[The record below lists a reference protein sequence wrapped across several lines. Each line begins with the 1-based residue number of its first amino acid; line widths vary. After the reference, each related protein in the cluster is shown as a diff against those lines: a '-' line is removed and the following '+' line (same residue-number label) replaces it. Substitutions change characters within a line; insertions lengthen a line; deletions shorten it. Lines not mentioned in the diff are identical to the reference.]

1 MAGMRVVVGMVLV
14 VCLGV
19 ALSGQVPANKK
30 PLGPAINTKEFRELL
45 PLVSADGQTL
55 FFTREDRGEIAAAA
69 LQAQV
74 DAQMAEVKAS
84 LAGLDPAMRAEME
97 KMLAESARTAR
108 PVQASGRMHQS
119 VYTSRRGPDGQ
130 WGPAERL
137 PAPLAHD
144 AITLWA
150 GSVLPDNN
158 TLLVAGE
165 LVSNPLDFAA
175 RGKEL
180 EALVAASGDD
190 FLAML
195 GRTAPAGEISPA
207 GDKSRLFAW
216 AKRTATGWSAP
227 EPLRLRNFTNTSE
240 RIDMFLAPDGRHI
253 VLSIINAASVGKR
266 DLYVSTLGED
276 GVWQSPRNLGT
287 PVNTASDE
295 LSPFVAP
302 DGTTMYF
309 SSNRPG
315 GQGFDIWMTRR
326 LDQSWLRWTPPVN
339 MGPEINTAQD
349 DMNLAVDAGGLYA
362 FMSIGHLGQEDIY
375 EFALP
380 PALRPR
386 PVAFVRGR
394 VTDPQGRPLPASIA
408 YEFLRDGNGAGQANA
423 APADGRYQI
432 ALPIGEDYAIRG
444 SASGYVAV
452 SDRLDLR
459 QTKESEV
466 VERDLV
472 LVPLE
477 VGQTIRLNNV
487 FFDTAKADL
496 LPESR
501 RELDRLAQLL
511 KDMPTLAIEV
521 RGHTDAVDD
530 AEVNLRLSN
539 ARAAAVVTYLVNAG
553 ITPAR
558 LKSQGF
564 GEQQPIASND
574 TDKGRQQNRRVEFL
588 VVSK

>member
-1 MAGMRVVVGMVLV
+1 MRAVIGILLTGCMGI
-14 VCLGV
+14 GV
-19 ALSGQVPANKK
+19 SAQVPANKK
-30 PLGPAINTKEFRELL
+30 PLGPEINTKEFRELL

-55 FFTREDRGEIAAAA
+55 YFTREDRGEIAAAA

-74 DAQMAEVKAS
+74 DARLAEVKAT
-84 LAGLDPAMRAEME
+84 LADLDPAMRAQME
-97 KMLAESARTAR
+97 KVLADSMKTAR

-119 VYTSRRGPDGQ
+119 IYTSRRGPDGR
-130 WGPAERL
+130 WGAATRL
-137 PAPLAHD
+137 PPPLSHD

-158 TLLVAGE
+158 TLLVGGG
-165 LVSNPLDFAA
+165 LVSNPMDFAA
-175 RGKEL
+175 RAKEL
-180 EALVAASGDD
+180 EGLVAKDGGN
-190 FLAML
+190 FLELL
-195 GRTAPAGEISPA
+195 GRAAEGGDIFPA

-216 AKRTATGWSAP
+216 AKRSTTGWTAP
-227 EPLRLRNFTNTSE
+227 EPLRLRNFTNTSD
-240 RIDMFLAPDGRHI
+240 RVDMILAPDGRHI
-253 VLSIINAASVGKR
+253 VLSIINAQSVGQR
-266 DLYVSTLGED
+266 DLYVSTLGAD
-276 GVWQSPRNLGT
+276 GVWDTPRNLG
-287 PVNTASDE
+287 PAVNSTSDE
-295 LSPFVAP
+295 LSQFVAP
-302 DGTTMYF
+302 DGKTMYF

-326 LDQSWLRWTPPVN
+326 LDESWLRWTTPVN
-339 MGPEINTAQD
+339 MGAEINTPQD
-349 DMNLAVDAGGLYA
+349 DMNLAVDAVGLYA
-362 FMSIGHLGQEDIY
+362 FMSFGPWGQEDIY

-394 VTDPQGRPLPASIA
+394 VTDPQGRPLPASIV

-432 ALPIGEDYAIRG
+432 ALPIGEDYAFRG
-444 SASGYVAV
+444 SAAGYVAV

-459 QTKESEV
+459 ETKEAAV

-487 FFDTAKADL
+487 FFDTAKSEL

-511 KDMPTLAIEV
+511 RDMPTLVIEV
-521 RGHTDAVDD
+521 RGHTDAVDAAD
-530 AEVNLRLSN
+530 VNLRLSN
-539 ARAAAVVTYLVNAG
+539 ARAAAVVTYLAG
-553 ITPAR
+553 VGIAPAR

-564 GEQQPIASND
+564 GEQQPLASND

>member
-1 MAGMRVVVGMVLV
+1 MRIALGVLLAGCLGIVVV
-14 VCLGV
+14 
-19 ALSGQVPANKK
+19 GQVPANKR
-30 PLGPAINTKEFRELL
+30 PLGPAINTKAFRELL

-55 FFTREDRGEIAAAA
+55 YFTREDRGEIAAAA

-74 DAQMAEVKAS
+74 DAQLAEVKGS

-97 KMLAESARTAR
+97 TLLAESMKSAR
-108 PVQASGRMHQS
+108 PVQPSGRMHQS
-119 VYTSRRGPDGQ
+119 VYTSRRGPDGR
-130 WGPAERL
+130 WGAAERL
-137 PAPLAHD
+137 PPPLAHD

-180 EALVAASGDD
+180 EALVAQGGGD
-190 FLAML
+190 FFSML
-195 GRTAPAGEISPA
+195 GRTAPGGEISPA

-216 AKRTATGWSAP
+216 AKRTATGWTAP

-240 RIDMFLAPDGRHI
+240 RLDMFLAPDGRHI
-253 VLSIINAASVGKR
+253 VLSIVNAQSVGKR
-266 DLYVSTLGED
+266 DLYVSALGAD
-276 GVWQSPRNLGT
+276 GVWQTPRNLGT
-287 PVNTASDE
+287 SVNTTSDE

-302 DGTTMYF
+302 DGKTMYF

-326 LDQSWLRWTPPVN
+326 QDQSWLRWTPPVN
-339 MGPEINTAQD
+339 MGPEINSPQD
-349 DMNLAVDAGGLYA
+349 DMNLAVDAVGLYA
-362 FMSIGHLGQEDIY
+362 FMSIGPLGQEDIY

-380 PALRPR
+380 AALRPR

-394 VTDPQGRPLPASIA
+394 VTDPEGRPLPASIV

-432 ALPIGEDYAIRG
+432 ALPIGEDYAFRG
-444 SASGYVAV
+444 LAAGYVAV

-459 QTKESEV
+459 KTTESTV
-466 VERDLV
+466 IDRDLV

-487 FFDTAKADL
+487 FFDTAKAEL

-511 KDMPTLAIEV
+511 RDMPSLVIEV
-521 RGHTDAVDD
+521 RGHTDAVDAAD
-530 AEVNLRLSN
+530 VNLRLSN
-539 ARAAAVVTYLVNAG
+539 ARAAAVVTYLVAAG
-553 ITPAR
+553 TTPTR
-558 LKSQGF
+558 LNSQGF

-574 TDKGRQQNRRVEFL
+574 TDTGRQQNRRVEFL

>member
-1 MAGMRVVVGMVLV
+1 MRAVVGILLAGFIGIV
-14 VCLGV
+14 GS
-19 ALSGQVPANKK
+19 AQVPANKK
-30 PLGPAINTKEFRELL
+30 PLGPEINTKEFRELL

-55 FFTREDRGEIAAAA
+55 YFTREDRGEVAAAA
-69 LQAQV
+69 LQAQI
-74 DAQMAEVKAS
+74 DAQLAEVKAS
-84 LAGLDPAMRAEME
+84 MAGLDPAMRAQME
-97 KMLAESARTAR
+97 KVLAESMKNAR

-119 VYTSRRGPDGQ
+119 VYTSRRGSDGR

-175 RGKEL
+175 RAKEL
-180 EALVAASGDD
+180 EALVADSGGD
-190 FLAML
+190 FLAMI
-195 GRTAPAGEISPA
+195 GRAAPGGDVSPA
-207 GDKSRLFAW
+207 GDKSRLFGW
-216 AKRTATGWSAP
+216 AKRTATGWTAP

-253 VLSIINAASVGKR
+253 LLSIVNSQSVGGR
-266 DLYVSTLGED
+266 DLYVSALGPD
-276 GVWQSPRNLGT
+276 GVWQTPLNLGA
-287 PVNTASDE
+287 PVNTTSDE

-326 LDQSWLRWTPPVN
+326 LDDSWSRWTQPVN
-339 MGPEINTAQD
+339 MGPEINTPED

-362 FMSIGHLGQEDIY
+362 FMSIGPRGQEDIY

-394 VTDPQGRPLPASIA
+394 VTDPEGRPLPASIV
-408 YEFLRDGNGAGQANA
+408 YEFLRDGHGAGQANA
-423 APADGRYQI
+423 APADGQYQI
-432 ALPIGEDYAIRG
+432 ALPIGEDYAFRG
-444 SASGYVAV
+444 SAAGYVAV

-459 QTKESEV
+459 ETKESAV

-477 VGQTIRLNNV
+477 VGKTIRLNNV
-487 FFDTAKADL
+487 FFDTARAEL

-501 RELDRLAQLL
+501 RELDRLARLL
-511 KDMPTLAIEV
+511 TDMPSLVIEV
-521 RGHTDAVDD
+521 RGHTDAVD
-530 AEVNLRLSN
+530 AAAVNLRLSQ
-539 ARAAAVVTYLVNAG
+539 ARAAAVVTYLVTAG
-553 ITPAR
+553 IAPAR
-558 LKSQGF
+558 LRSQGF
-564 GEQQPIASND
+564 GEEQPIASND